1 MLDKK
6 NIFIIGSGSW
16 GTTIAHHLDNLNHK
30 VTLCSRNLSTTKY
43 MMDKEKLKKISFSKK
58 INRIQIKN
66 RNIENIEL
74 ADIICIA
81 VPSNEIR
88 NIKSLLPI
96 KSKAIILNLSKGIE
110 AESLKTISQI
120 LFEKNFINKNLISTL
135 SGPTHAEEIIFEVPS
150 AIVVSSYSNETSK
163 LIQKV
168 FNGNNLR
175 VYRNDDMIGV
185 ELGGSLK
192 NIIAIASGISDG
204 LGFGDNS
211 KAAIVTRGCK
221 EITKLGVK
229 LGAKE
234 STFNGLSGIGDLMV
248 TCFSNHSRNRF
259 VGERIGKGEKVKD
272 IIEKMS
278 MVSEGINTSK
288 AVYKLSKK
296 YKIEL
301 PICESVYKILFEN
314 LDPLNAVKNLINR
327 NLSSELPL

>member
-30 VTLCSRNLSTTKY
+30 VTLCSRNVSKTKY
-43 MMDKEKLKKISFSKK
+43 MMDKEKLKKISISKK
-58 INRIQIKN
+58 INRIEIKN
-66 RNIENIEL
+66 TNIENINL

-175 VYRNDDMIGV
+175 VYRNNDMIGV

>member
-16 GTTIAHHLDNLNHK
+16 GTTIAHHLSKLKHD
-30 VTLCSRNLSTTKY
+30 VTLCTRNQSKTKF
-43 MMDKEKLKKISFSKK
+43 MMDIKRLKKINLSKEIK
-58 INRIQIKN
+58 RIEIIND
-66 RNIENIEL
+66 NINDIES
-74 ADIICIA
+74 ADIVCIA

-88 NIKSLLPI
+88 NIKSLLPV
-96 KSKAIILNLSKGIE
+96 KSKSIILNLSKGIE
-110 AESLKTISQI
+110 NDSLKTISQI
-120 LFEKNFINKNLISTL
+120 LIEKNFINKNLISTL

-150 AIVVSSYSNETSK
+150 AIVVSSYSNKTSK
-163 LIQKV
+163 LIQEI

-175 VYRNDDMIGV
+175 VYSNEDMIGV

-221 EITKLGVK
+221 EITRLGVK

-234 STFNGLSGIGDLMV
+234 STFYGLSGIGDLMV

-259 VGERIGKGEKVKD
+259 VGERIGKGENIKD
-272 IIEKMS
+272 IVETMS

-288 AVYKLSKK
+288 AVYNLIKK
-296 YKIEL
+296 HEIEL

-314 LDPLNAVKNLINR
+314 LDPLKAVKNLINR
-327 NLSSELPL
+327 NLSNELPL

>member
-1 MLDKK
+1 
-6 NIFIIGSGSW
+6 
-16 GTTIAHHLDNLNHK
+16 
-30 VTLCSRNLSTTKY
+30 
-43 MMDKEKLKKISFSKK
+43 
-58 INRIQIKN
+58 
-66 RNIENIEL
+66 
-74 ADIICIA
+74 
-81 VPSNEIR
+81 
-88 NIKSLLPI
+88 
-96 KSKAIILNLSKGIE
+96 
-110 AESLKTISQI
+110 
-120 LFEKNFINKNLISTL
+120 
-135 SGPTHAEEIIFEVPS
+135 
-150 AIVVSSYSNETSK
+150 
-163 LIQKV
+163 
-168 FNGNNLR
+168 
-175 VYRNDDMIGV
+175 MIGV